1 MSDLD
6 TQISQAHAAAEATEQ
21 QARHLEARILKTVA
35 QLPKRQYGSPL
46 NPEALRIGDEKRR
59 MATAQQ
65 DLRILRA
72 LMRVPISYEHRQEL
86 IAALRKD
93 GALS

>member
-1 MSDLD
+1 M
-6 TQISQAHAAAEATEQ
+6 AENVIDA
-21 QARHLEARILKTVA
+21 
-35 QLPKRQYGSPL
+35 
-46 NPEALRIGDEKRR
+46 ALRIGDEKRR

-72 LMRVPISYEHRQEL
+72 LMRVPLPGEIRQSL
-86 IAALRKD
+86 MDQLRKE

>member
-1 MSDLD
+1 MNENVID
-6 TQISQAHAAAEATEQ
+6 A
-21 QARHLEARILKTVA
+21 
-35 QLPKRQYGSPL
+35 
-46 NPEALRIGDEKRR
+46 ALRIGDEKRR

>member
-1 MSDLD
+1 M
-6 TQISQAHAAAEATEQ
+6 AESIIEYACRVQ
-21 QARHLEARILKTVA
+21 D
-35 QLPKRQYGSPL
+35 KR
-46 NPEALRIGDEKRR
+46 N

>member
-1 MSDLD
+1 MSETIIDY
-6 TQISQAHAAAEATEQ
+6 AM
-21 QARHLEARILKTVA
+21 RA
-35 QLPKRQYGSPL
+35 QDKRS
-46 NPEALRIGDEKRR
+46 